1 MFPSVSPYMSEDVLV
16 HHLKSQ
22 LQLIA
27 KQRGMTLQLSFL
39 VFVFIIQKNRN
50 NC

>member
-27 KQRGMTLQLSFL
+27 KQRYDSST
-39 VFVFIIQKNRN
+39 FIFSVCVHYTK
-50 NC
+50 

>member
-27 KQRGMTLQLSFL
+27 KQRGM
-39 VFVFIIQKNRN
+39 FVSIIQN
-50 NC
+50 NEDNY